1 MNKMVTVASAGDF
14 DWSIYEDGYNGKTRK
29 INKKVVVE
37 KDGSRTKIMCH
48 EPYAQELYNMY
59 MNKTTVN
66 EFVPKDL
73 VKNTIFTVTDIIPV
87 SNTEVIVDT
96 IGGGS
101 ARIDLVK
108 DKEYLSTINCSDV
121 ATFVN
126 SLAKSKTFKSEFLA
140 LNPVIKVVNKD
151 RISLW
156 EGHKSKTEKEFMD
169 QIKKPTTAYYA
180 KLEAINNGGYIAN
193 IQNIRC
199 FLPGSLAQ
207 ANKIIDYDVL
217 VGKTIPVMIDSYT
230 EKTGFIV
237 SYKKYLATILPS
249 KIANELSIGM
259 DIIAEV
265 TGIRKGN
272 CFAQFADCNGDM
284 IFTGLLPRDNMSDE
298 TKADIDA
305 GLYKPGSKIR
315 LFISD
320 ITENNR
326 IVFSDSPV
334 NTDNDQTTVNNF

>member
-1 MNKMVTVASAGDF
+1 MKSTTICVGDF
-14 DWSIYEDGYNGKTRK
+14 DWTPYEDGYNGKTRK
-29 INKKVVVE
+29 INKSIIVP
-37 KDGSRTKIMCH
+37 KDGTRTKILCH

-59 MNKTTVN
+59 NRVPADN
-66 EFVPKDL
+66 FVAKDM
-73 VKNTIFTVTDIIPV
+73 VKNSIFTVTNIMPV
-87 SNTEVIVDT
+87 SKTEVIVDT

-101 ARIDLVK
+101 ARIDLTK
-108 DKEYLSTINCSDV
+108 DKEYLNAINCNDIEV
-121 ATFVN
+121 FVN
-126 SLAKSKTFKSEFLA
+126 SLAKSENFKKNFLD
-140 LNPVIKVVNKD
+140 LKPTIKVINKD

-156 EGHKSKTEKEFMD
+156 EGHKSKTEKEFME
-169 QIKKPTTAYYA
+169 QIKNPTSAYYA

-193 IQNIRC
+193 IQNIKC

-207 ANKIIDYDVL
+207 ANKIIDYDAL
-217 VGKTIPVMIDSYT
+217 IGKTIPVMIDSYT

-272 CFAQFADCNGDM
+272 CFAQFADSNGDM

-320 ITENNR
+320 ITETNR

-334 NTDNDQTTVNNF
+334 NTENDSTTVNDF